1 MASYLFQVAYTPE
14 AWGKLIKKPQ
24 DRAGLVSKA
33 IEDLGG
39 KLISI
44 WYAFGDY
51 DVIGIF
57 EMPGNIE
64 AAAFSTAASAGGA
77 LRSVKTTPLLTPEEG
92 AEALKKAASCGY
104 KPPK

>member
-1 MASYLFQVAYTPE
+1 MASYLFQVSYTPE

-33 IEDLGG
+33 IADLGG
-39 KLISI
+39 KLHSI

-64 AAAFSTAASAGGA
+64 AAAFAAAAAAGGA
-77 LRSVKTTPLLTPEEG
+77 LRAVKTTPLLTAEEG
-92 AEALKKAASCGY
+92 AQALKKAASCGY